1 MQKGY
6 DIKEAWNDIYK
17 DEVFNSKTDSKKIDW
32 NLISNNEDIIGI
44 DDEKNN
50 NNDKSNIM
58 TSEKARNSKT
68 SLFENVAFDRTEP
81 ERSDKKIQWHQKKD
95 RQGSKLMSHL
105 IIFSVIIGKIAL
117 GKEIGG
123 LLERNRIEKGN
134 LTP

>member
-6 DIKEAWNDIYK
+6 NSKKAWDDIYK

-50 NNDKSNIM
+50 NNDKSDIM
-58 TSEKARNSKT
+58 TSEKARNLKT
-68 SLFENVAFDRTEP
+68 SLFDNVGSFDRTEP
-81 ERSDKKIQWHQKKD
+81 ESLARARKRHQKKD

-105 IIFSVIIGKIAL
+105 IIFVTA
-117 GKEIGG
+117 
-123 LLERNRIEKGN
+123 
-134 LTP
+134 